1 MPDERRVRQ
10 RQLRFLMFFRTK
22 GPALF
27 VIARWGVT
35 SRCVS
40 PYSTRMTDNR
50 RAAWALVLGS
60 VGGMVTMAIHPVSM
74 AQLTPPQIQ
83 HLATISGIAHGL
95 ALASVLL
102 LFLGTC
108 GLTRALTGPDRL
120 AFSALVTYGF
130 AAVAIMIAAS
140 VSGWIVPD
148 VMRLMARDVATNS
161 GSQADWRIA
170 IAAIF
175 QINQAMARIYSVG
188 AAVAISLWS
197 ARCLR
202 SGQLSRGM
210 ATYGCVTAPLIAV
223 LIFIGHLR
231 LDVHGMAVV
240 MLSEVVWFVGMGIA
254 LSRTDARAARTGS
267 QPTAS

>member
-1 MPDERRVRQ
+1 MTPAQVER
-10 RQLRFLMFFRTK
+10 
-22 GPALF
+22 
-27 VIARWGVT
+27 
-35 SRCVS
+35 
-40 PYSTRMTDNR
+40 
-50 RAAWALVLGS
+50 
-60 VGGMVTMAIHPVSM
+60 
-74 AQLTPPQIQ
+74 
-83 HLATISGIAHGL
+83 LATVSGIAHGL

-148 VMRLMARDVATNS
+148 TMRLMARDVTTNS
-161 GSQADWRIA
+161 GSQADWRIVILA
-170 IAAIF
+170 MF
-175 QINQAMARIYSVG
+175 QINQAMARICSVG
-188 AAVAISLWS
+188 AAVAITLWS

-210 ATYGCVTAPLIAV
+210 ATYGCVTAPLICV
-223 LIFIGHLR
+223 LILVGHLR

-240 MLSEVVWFVGMGIA
+240 MLSEVVWFVGMGVA
-254 LSRTDARAARTGS
+254 LWKSDAGAAAG
-267 QPTAS
+267 PA